1 MPGVDDLAAEYGDQ
15 IDFVAPAW
23 KGTAGAT
30 AAAGNSYFQS
40 GNVYWGLDEDEDI
53 FAKYGIPYQPVTILI
68 ASDGTVVTE
77 WAGLKDPAEIEIWL
91 DELITLAG

>member
-1 MPGVDDLAAEYGDQ
+1 MAAEYGDQ

-23 KGTAGAT
+23 KGSPEAT
-30 AAAGNSYFQS
+30 AAAGNSYFLS

-68 ASDGTVVTE
+68 AHDETVWTE
-77 WAGLKDPAEIEIWL
+77 WAGLRDPAEVEVL
-91 DELITLAG
+91 LNELIALAG